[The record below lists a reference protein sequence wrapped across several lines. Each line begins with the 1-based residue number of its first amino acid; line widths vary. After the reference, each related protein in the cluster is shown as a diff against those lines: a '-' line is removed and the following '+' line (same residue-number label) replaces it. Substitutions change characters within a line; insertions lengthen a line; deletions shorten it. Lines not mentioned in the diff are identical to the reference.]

1 MMTFNQLVKKFT
13 VWLNY
18 LPPDKNVSLKVTT
31 RSSSGLCFGLRSLTS
46 DTNVVYQ
53 ESA

>member
-1 MMTFNQLVKKFT
+1 MMTFNQLVK
-13 VWLNY
+13 N
-18 LPPDKNVSLKVTT
+18 LPSGKNTYRLTKCFSK
-31 RSSSGLCFGLRSLTS
+31 SNHSFFFWSCFGLRSLTS